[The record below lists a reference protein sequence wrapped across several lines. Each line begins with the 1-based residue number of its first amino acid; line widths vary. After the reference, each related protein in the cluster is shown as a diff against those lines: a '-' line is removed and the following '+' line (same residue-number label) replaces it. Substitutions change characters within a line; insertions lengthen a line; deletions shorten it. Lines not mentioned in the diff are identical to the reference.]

1 MRKLFRVGPVLML
14 VPTLLWAT
22 AWYLILHDENDSW
35 YIVWPLVGSLAIV
48 LVWHVALIIF
58 EKNRLAYLAYAM
70 AHIPVFLV
78 TYELALIFATHFP
91 L

>member
-1 MRKLFRVGPVLML
+1 ML

-22 AWYLILHDENDSW
+22 AWYLILRDENDSW
-35 YIVWPLVGSLAIV
+35 YIVWPLGGFLVIV
-48 LVWHVALIIF
+48 LVWHVALLIF
-58 EKNRLAYLAYAM
+58 EKNRLAYLAYALG
-70 AHIPVFLV
+70 HIPVFLV

>member
-14 VPTLLWAT
+14 VPTLLWAI
-22 AWYLILHDENDSW
+22 AWYLILNGEDESW
-35 YIVWPLVGSLAIV
+35 YIRWPLVGFLALV
-48 LVWHVALIIF
+48 LVWHVALLIF
-58 EKNRLAYLAYAM
+58 EKRRLAYLAYAL

-78 TYELALIFATHFP
+78 TYEFSLIFATHFP